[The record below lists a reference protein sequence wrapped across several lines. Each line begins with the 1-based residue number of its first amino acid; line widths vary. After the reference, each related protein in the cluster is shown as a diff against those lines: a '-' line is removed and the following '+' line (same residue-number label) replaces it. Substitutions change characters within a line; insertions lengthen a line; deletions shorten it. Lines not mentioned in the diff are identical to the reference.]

1 MNGKM
6 RLTALLIL
14 AVTALA
20 PANAFAQLQVDQP
33 YCVDTDAKK
42 RVSEDGRRSACQ
54 IGDRV
59 RAPVTGLGAWL
70 EDGENQLANLV
81 LSVDG
86 SVLTGVTASHLLVSC
101 NPKTDK
107 KCEGAATTGTD
118 GVGLREKEY
127 LQFGL
132 IQTADN
138 NKDWERVLMRYKVY
152 APKIVALSVV
162 DSRTETVF
170 GGETIELEVA
180 SQVRAWSLIIL
191 YVVLAIFAGYGV
203 SKWGFLREPGPKPT
217 EGTRPF
223 SLGATQ
229 MAFWFFVI
237 VAGYIYLWIVTG
249 QTDTLT
255 ESVLG
260 LAGISAGTGLAA
272 VAVGAST
279 LRSNAAK
286 RTSLNAEIK
295 EVEAR
300 LKEIE
305 GAVAAS
311 PPPSASVTAALETE
325 QGTKKTRR
333 TELKAEIA
341 ALPPPPKPRKS
352 QGFFRDLM
360 VSEGEVSF
368 SRFQMFAW
376 TIVLGVIFIHSV
388 FTTLAMPD
396 FGVTL
401 LGLMGISSGTYVGF
415 KFPQAP
421 GN

>member
-14 AVTALA
+14 AIGALA
-20 PANAFAQLQVDQP
+20 PATALAELQVGQP
-33 YCVDTDAKK
+33 YCVDTNAER

-54 IGDRV
+54 VGDRV

-70 EDGENQLANLV
+70 EADDENQLANLV

-107 KCEGAATTGTD
+107 TCEGVAATGAD
-118 GVGLREKEY
+118 GVSLREKQY

-132 IQTADN
+132 IQTSDN
-138 NKDWERVLMRYKVY
+138 NGDWEKVLMRYKVY

-162 DSRTETVF
+162 DGRTQTVF

-180 SQVRAWSLIIL
+180 SPVRAWSLIIL
-191 YVVLAIFAGYGV
+191 YLVLAIFAGYGV
-203 SKWGFLREPGPKPT
+203 SKWGFLREPGARPT

-255 ESVLG
+255 EGVLG

-272 VAVGAST
+272 VAVGAAT
-279 LRSNAAK
+279 LRSNAIK
-286 RTSLNAEIK
+286 RAGLNADLK

-305 GAVAAS
+305 AALAAS
-311 PPPSASVTAALETE
+311 PPPSDEAELGTE
-325 QGTKKTRR
+325 QETAKARR
-333 TELKAEIA
+333 TTLRAEIA
-341 ALPPPPKPRKS
+341 ALPPPPKPKKS

-376 TIVLGVIFIHSV
+376 TIVLGIIFIHSV